1 MTFIYSLI
9 AVLVDFL
16 PVFKLLDLATGKIS
30 QFNGK
35 YTLKI
40 VGGGETY
47 QSITDY
53 TEEEQIKYNY
63 QTTR

>member
-1 MTFIYSLI
+1 MFIYSSI
-9 AVLVDFL
+9 AVLVDFH

-30 QFNGK
+30 QFHGK